1 MSRMMRQRLPSTRSS
16 SSHFGVVVDI
26 HSHFLPH
33 SWPDFDAK
41 FGNASG
47 PWPWM
52 RHDAKNTSQAMLML
66 GDKEFRPVNSRCWD
80 IALRLKDMQ
89 ADGVDYQI
97 ISNTPLLFQYHRP
110 IQQVVVSL
118 ICL

>member
-1 MSRMMRQRLPSTRSS
+1 MLSTVVKRVGRLGSPSRASST
-16 SSHFGVVVDI
+16 HFGVVVDI

-33 SWPDFDAK
+33 SWPDFSSK
-41 FGNASG
+41 FGDEFG

-52 RHDAKNTSQAMLML
+52 RHEENAKNQAMLML
-66 GDKEFRPVNSRCWD
+66 GKKEFRPVNSRCWD
-80 IALRLKDMQ
+80 ITSRLKDMQ

-110 IQQVVVSL
+110 IQQVL
-118 ICL
+118 